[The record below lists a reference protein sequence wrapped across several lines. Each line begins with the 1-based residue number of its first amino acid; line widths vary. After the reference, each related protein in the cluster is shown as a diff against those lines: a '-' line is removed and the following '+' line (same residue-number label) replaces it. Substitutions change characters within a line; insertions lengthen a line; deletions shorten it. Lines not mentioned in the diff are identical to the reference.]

1 MEHENTAGSAPN
13 SKTNWGKII
22 FIVLVAVLVVF
33 LCVLVWQTE
42 NKKNALSQKLENQIK
57 DQQKKLNRLDS
68 LAKKQALLLKE
79 YKPYQA
85 VVRSAALRDSI
96 YTLLPFKF
104 GENVYIM
111 PDSIKATINSV
122 SINGNA
128 SEYSIKYLVRTKKGE
143 FQSVSITDLIK
154 MEQ

>member
-1 MEHENTAGSAPN
+1 MEHDNKTSSPPK
-13 SKTNWGKII
+13 SKTNWGRIFFYLISLGII
-22 FIVLVAVLVVF
+22 VF
-33 LCVLVWQTE
+33 LCVKLWQSE

-57 DQQKKLNRLDS
+57 EQQKRLNSLDS
-68 LAKKQALLLKE
+68 LSQKQANLLKE

-128 SEYSIKYLVRTKKGE
+128 SEYSIKYLVRTKKGDY
-143 FQSVSITDLIK
+143 QSISISDLIK
-154 MEQ
+154 IQ

>member
-1 MEHENTAGSAPN
+1 MKLDNFSSSPTKNKIS
-13 SKTNWGKII
+13 WGHILFYII
-22 FIVLVAVLVVF
+22 SLGCIIF
-33 LCVLVWQTE
+33 LCVILWKTE
-42 NKKNALSQKLENQIK
+42 NKKNALSQRLENQIK
-57 DQQKKLNRLDS
+57 EQKNRINGLDS
-68 LAKKQALLLKE
+68 LAQKQASLLNE

-85 VVRSAALRDSI
+85 IVRSAALRDSI

-128 SEYSIKYLVRTKKGE
+128 SEYSIKYMVRTPKGDY
-143 FQSVSITDLIK
+143 QSISINNLIK
-154 MEQ
+154 IE

>member
-1 MEHENTAGSAPN
+1 MGNDNTTGAPTK
-13 SKTNWGKII
+13 SKSSWGRI
-22 FIVLVAVLVVF
+22 FFYVITVGILIF
-33 LCVLVWQTE
+33 LCVKLWQSE

-57 DQQKKLNRLDS
+57 EQQKKLNSLDS
-68 LAKKQALLLKE
+68 LAKKQANLLKE

-104 GENVYIM
+104 GEHVYIM

-128 SEYSIKYLVRTKKGE
+128 SEYSIKYLVRTKKGDY
-143 FQSVSITDLIK
+143 QSISISDLIK
-154 MEQ
+154 IQ

>member
-1 MEHENTAGSAPN
+1 MEHDSTADSPK
-13 SKTNWGKII
+13 SRTSWGRIFFYVICLGII
-22 FIVLVAVLVVF
+22 VF
-33 LCVLVWQTE
+33 LCVKLWQSE

-57 DQQKKLNRLDS
+57 EQQKRLNSLDS
-68 LAKKQALLLKE
+68 LTQKQANLLKE

-111 PDSIKATINSV
+111 PDSVKATINSV

-128 SEYSIKYLVRTKKGE
+128 SEYSIKYLVRTKKGDY
-143 FQSVSITDLIK
+143 QSISISDLIK
-154 MEQ
+154 IQ

>member
-1 MEHENTAGSAPN
+1 MEHDNKTSSPPKN
-13 SKTNWGKII
+13 KTNWGRIFFYLISLGII
-22 FIVLVAVLVVF
+22 VF
-33 LCVLVWQTE
+33 LCVKLWQSE

-57 DQQKKLNRLDS
+57 EQQKRLNSLDS
-68 LAKKQALLLKE
+68 LSQKQANLLKE

-128 SEYSIKYLVRTKKGE
+128 SEYSIKYLVRTKKGDY
-143 FQSVSITDLIK
+143 QSISISDLIK
-154 MEQ
+154 IQ